1 MPKQLLR
8 PGWVLTHLVVI
19 AIAVSFVSLGM
30 WQVRRHYEQA
40 EENTRVEAQLA
51 SEPAPVGDALGSP
64 DIDLLPVSA
73 TGTFDADE
81 QLQLAPRSRNE
92 RPGFEVLTPLR
103 LDDGRALLVN
113 RGWMPLD
120 SELPAPP
127 TGEVT
132 VVGRLRTPFDTR
144 QVLTDDAGTITG
156 VYTVLVEGDDFNEP
170 VADAVRSI
178 LDGHIVLTRDL
189 ATAGHFPA
197 VDVLE
202 SVSRLRDRVL
212 PVPSQRVMREIQRLM
227 ACYRDKEDL
236 IAVGAYQEGTDTQV
250 DLAICM
256 RPTISDF
263 LRQDPDDLSDWNE
276 TLASIAEV
284 SRSIDATKRSL
295 E

>member
-144 QVLTDDAGTITG
+144 QVLTDDAGTITLVSSVDTAVLSAQVDGLITEGWLETVDEEAREQG
-156 VYTVLVEGDDFNEP
+156 VLPRPAEP
-170 VADAVRSI
+170 
-178 LDGHIVLTRDL
+178 
-189 ATAGHFPA
+189 P
-197 VDVLE
+197 VLE
-202 SVSRLRDRVL
+202 AGPHLNYAAQWFAFTIIGLVGYPLLLRR
-212 PVPSQRVMREIQRLM
+212 R
-227 ACYRDKEDL
+227 
-236 IAVGAYQEGTDTQV
+236 
-250 DLAICM
+250 
-256 RPTISDF
+256 
-263 LRQDPDDLSDWNE
+263 LSDDRQPSPE
-276 TLASIAEV
+276 QQVES
-284 SRSIDATKRSL
+284 SRTDRELQNK
-295 E
+295 